1 MPASSASEAPAS
13 RAPSAPARRLPGS
26 AAELR
31 SAALEL
37 HKALLDAQRVRYE
50 RDHGRV
56 DTSGHFLEL
65 VLRHPAFEW
74 LRALSALIARLD
86 AWVDEHGEA
95 RNEELEGIEGAMRSL
110 VRPEGRNKSFT
121 APYWVL
127 VEAVPDVL
135 IAHVKLWRLLAA
147 R

>member
-1 MPASSASEAPAS
+1 MAQPRVAQAPAP
-13 RAPSAPARRLPGS
+13 RAGRL
-26 AAELR
+26 R
-31 SAALEL
+31 QAALDL

-50 RDHGRV
+50 RDQGRV
-56 DTSGHFLEL
+56 GSSGLFLEL
-65 VLRHPAFEW
+65 VLRHPTFEW

-86 AWVDEHGEA
+86 AWEDRASGAGEEF
-95 RNEELEGIEGAMRSL
+95 RVVEDAMRSL
-110 VRPEGRNKSFT
+110 IHPEGRNRTFT

-135 IAHVKLWRLLAA
+135 IAHVRLWHLLNA